1 MTLPEH
7 DTTTVPAPATPDTP
21 ATAPAETRYFGI
33 RHHGPGCARS
43 LQRALAHW
51 QPDCILIEGPPDADA
66 LLGFVTHAGLVPPV
80 ALLVHSTDHPD
91 LAAFYPFTVFS
102 PEWQALRHGTTHGVP
117 TRFIDLPQ
125 AVRMAQQKARDDA
138 RKAELEAA
146 EKAAKS
152 AETAEAT
159 ESPEA
164 TDVTEATADSETA
177 APAAPAT
184 SSEPTESIATH
195 AIGESEEAENSSET
209 EAPDDNGTLP
219 AHIDPL
225 DALAEAAGF
234 ADGESW
240 WNHLVEERGTDG
252 DGLAL
257 FEAITEAMTVLR
269 DTWPHA
275 YRGHSEEGRA
285 EEALREA
292 HMRQCVR
299 EAQKAGHRRIAVV
312 CGAWHVP
319 ALKPA
324 TVPAFIPAEI
334 DTQASDK
341 ERAKADKAEKARLAA
356 HLAAEKAADKADKAL
371 AKSDVALLKGL
382 PRLKISATWV
392 PWTYGHLTRA
402 SGYGAGITAPGW
414 YDFLWHLPPQ
424 ADRAT
429 GWLSRVARLLRA
441 HQIDCSSAH
450 IIEAIRLSDAL
461 AAMRGHSTPG
471 LDDMDEAVRTTV
483 FMGDATP
490 LQLIHSAL
498 TVSQRLGQVP
508 PDVPAVPLQR
518 DLEQQQKSLRL
529 KPEALE
535 RTLELDLRN
544 PTDLARSHLLHR
556 LGLLGI
562 AWGRLGGGRG
572 SRGTFRETWVLR
584 WEPELSVKL
593 IEASRYGSTV
603 ANAATA
609 CITEQCQTLES
620 LPALAALVDQA
631 LLADLEA
638 AVHAVSASLQ
648 SRAATT
654 GDALQLIA
662 AVPPLARV
670 FRYGSVRQ
678 TDSALLAH
686 VLDGLIARGA
696 IGLPL
701 ACQGLNESAATEL
714 RDPLLAAHEAI
725 GLHAQTKDSDEQLA
739 LWHKALVQIAQGE
752 LPHPLLR
759 GLCTR
764 LLLDGGQWPSDE
776 AATQLSR
783 QLSSGA
789 PPLDAA
795 HWLDGFLNRNAMVL
809 LHDETVWGLVD
820 AWLESLTDAHFMQ
833 VVPLVRRSFAAFSA
847 SERHDLGQRARR
859 GRQSGLGTASADP
872 GSMAGTGTDIDA
884 DRAALAIPLLRL
896 ILGIPA

>member
-7 DTTTVPAPATPDTP
+7 DPTPVPAPDTP
-21 ATAPAETRYFGI
+21 ANAPADTRYFGI

-66 LLGFVTHAGLVPPV
+66 QLGFVTHAGLVPPV

-125 AVRMAQQKARDDA
+125 AVRMAQQK
-138 RKAELEAA
+138 
-146 EKAAKS
+146 
-152 AETAEAT
+152 TAEAAAPSHPS
-159 ESPEA
+159 EN
-164 TDVTEATADSETA
+164 TADN
-177 APAAPAT
+177 AT
-184 SSEPTESIATH
+184 E
-195 AIGESEEAENSSET
+195 GSEEAEISSET
-209 EAPDDNGTLP
+209 QAPDDNGTLP

-225 DALAEAAGF
+225 DALADAAGF

-240 WNHLVEERGTDG
+240 WNHLVEERGPDG

-257 FEAITEAMTVLR
+257 FDAITEAMTVLR

-275 YRGHSEEGRA
+275 YRGHSEAGRA

-299 EAQKAGHRRIAVV
+299 EAQKAGHQRIAVV

-324 TVPAFIPAEI
+324 TVPAFMPAEI
-334 DTQASDK
+334 DAQASDK
-341 ERAKADKAEKARLAA
+341 ERAQADKAEKARLAA

-371 AKSDVALLKGL
+371 TKADVALLKGL
-382 PRLKISATWV
+382 PRLKVSATWV

-429 GWLSRVARLLRA
+429 GWLSRVARLLRE

-450 IIEAIRLSDAL
+450 IIEAIRLSDTL
-461 AAMRGHSTPG
+461 AALRGHSTPG
-471 LDDMDEAVRTTV
+471 LQDMDEAVRTTV

-544 PTDLARSHLLHR
+544 ATDLARSHLLHR
-556 LGLLGI
+556 LGLLGM
-562 AWGRLGGGRG
+562 AWGRQGGGRG

-584 WEPELSVKL
+584 WEPELSIKL

-609 CITEQCQTLES
+609 RITEQCQTLES

-654 GDALQLIA
+654 GDALQLIG

-686 VLDGLIARGA
+686 VLDGLITRGA

-739 LWHKALVQIAQGE
+739 LWHRALVQMAQGE

-764 LLLDGGQWPSDE
+764 LLLDGGQWPGDE

-795 HWLDGFLNRNAMVL
+795 HWLEGFLNRNAMVL

-859 GRQSGLGTASADP
+859 GRQSGLGTASALTA
-872 GSMAGTGTDIDA
+872 GAGTGTGTGTGTGMGTDVDA
-884 DRAALAIPLLRL
+884 ERAALAIPLLRL

>member
-1 MTLPEH
+1 M
-7 DTTTVPAPATPDTP
+7 TP
-21 ATAPAETRYFGI
+21 ADTLATDTRYFGI

-146 EKAAKS
+146 EKAAQS
-152 AETAEAT
+152 AETAEGTEAT
-159 ESPEA
+159 DA
-164 TDVTEATADSETA
+164 TDVTETTADSET
-177 APAAPAT
+177 
-184 SSEPTESIATH
+184 
-195 AIGESEEAENSSET
+195 
-209 EAPDDNGTLP
+209 EAPTDDGTLP

-299 EAQKAGHRRIAVV
+299 EAQKAGHQRIAVV

-382 PRLKISATWV
+382 PRLKVSATWV

-429 GWLSRVARLLRA
+429 GWLSRVARLLRE

-471 LDDMDEAVRTTV
+471 LEDMDEAVRTTV

-584 WEPELSVKL
+584 WEPELSIKL

-609 CITEQCQTLES
+609 CIAEQCQTLES

-764 LLLDGGQWPSDE
+764 LLLDGGQWPGDE

-859 GRQSGLGTASADP
+859 GRQSGLGTASADT
-872 GSMAGTGTDIDA
+872 GSSAGMGPDVDA
-884 DRAALAIPLLRL
+884 ERAALAIPLLRL

>member
-1 MTLPEH
+1 MT
-7 DTTTVPAPATPDTP
+7 PADNPSEATALASQPAAASATGPGGP

-146 EKAAKS
+146 EKA
-152 AETAEAT
+152 
-159 ESPEA
+159 
-164 TDVTEATADSETA
+164 
-177 APAAPAT
+177 
-184 SSEPTESIATH
+184 
-195 AIGESEEAENSSET
+195 EEAENSSET
-209 EAPDDNGTLP
+209 QAPDDDGTLP

-225 DALAEAAGF
+225 DALADAAGF

-299 EAQKAGHRRIAVV
+299 EAQKAGHQRIAVV

-334 DTQASDK
+334 DAQASDK

-382 PRLKISATWV
+382 PRLKVSATWV

>member
-21 ATAPAETRYFGI
+21 ATASAETRYFGI

-299 EAQKAGHRRIAVV
+299 EAQKAGHQRIAVV

-324 TVPAFIPAEI
+324 TVPAFTPTEI

-382 PRLKISATWV
+382 PRLKVSATWV

-562 AWGRLGGGRG
+562 GWGRLGGGRG

-764 LLLDGGQWPSDE
+764 LLLDGGQWPGDE

>member
-1 MTLPEH
+1 M
-7 DTTTVPAPATPDTP
+7 TP
-21 ATAPAETRYFGI
+21 ADNPTEATALASQPAAASATGPGGPVDAPAETRYFGI

-102 PEWQALRHGTTHGVP
+102 PEWLALRHGTTHGVP

-146 EKAAKS
+146 EKAAEK
-152 AETAEAT
+152 AAEAA
-159 ESPEA
+159 EA
-164 TDVTEATADSETA
+164 AN
-177 APAAPAT
+177 P
-184 SSEPTESIATH
+184 
-195 AIGESEEAENSSET
+195 SET
-209 EAPDDNGTLP
+209 EAPDDDGTLP

-225 DALAEAAGF
+225 DALADTAGF

-299 EAQKAGHRRIAVV
+299 EAQKAGHQRIAVV

-319 ALKPA
+319 ALKP
-324 TVPAFIPAEI
+324 TTTPAFIPAEI

-341 ERAKADKAEKARLAA
+341 ERAKAEKAEKARLAAHLAA

-382 PRLKISATWV
+382 PRLKVSATWV

-544 PTDLARSHLLHR
+544 ATDLARSHLLHR

-562 AWGRLGGGRG
+562 GWGRLGGGRG

-654 GDALQLIA
+654 GDALQLIG

-739 LWHKALVQIAQGE
+739 LWHRALVQIAQGE

-764 LLLDGGQWPSDE
+764 LLLDGGQWPGDE

-859 GRQSGLGTASADP
+859 GRQSGLGTASADT
-872 GSMAGTGTDIDA
+872 GTSAGTGTDVDA

>member
-1 MTLPEH
+1 M
-7 DTTTVPAPATPDTP
+7 TP
-21 ATAPAETRYFGI
+21 ADNPTEATALASQPAAASAAGPGGPVDAPAETRYFGI

-146 EKAAKS
+146 EAAN
-152 AETAEAT
+152 
-159 ESPEA
+159 P
-164 TDVTEATADSETA
+164 SETQ
-177 APAAPAT
+177 
-184 SSEPTESIATH
+184 
-195 AIGESEEAENSSET
+195 
-209 EAPDDNGTLP
+209 APDDDSTLP

-299 EAQKAGHRRIAVV
+299 EAQKAGHQRIAVV

-324 TVPAFIPAEI
+324 TLSNTILAFIPAEI

-341 ERAKADKAEKARLAA
+341 ERAKAEKAEKARLAA

-382 PRLKISATWV
+382 PRLKVSATWV

-562 AWGRLGGGRG
+562 GWGRLGGGRG

-584 WEPELSVKL
+584 WEPELSIKL

-654 GDALQLIA
+654 GDALQLIG

-739 LWHKALVQIAQGE
+739 LWHRALVQIAQGE

-764 LLLDGGQWPSDE
+764 LLLDGGQWPGDE

-859 GRQSGLGTASADP
+859 GRQSGLGTASADT
-872 GSMAGTGTDIDA
+872 GSMAGTGTDVDA

>member
-1 MTLPEH
+1 M
-7 DTTTVPAPATPDTP
+7 TP
-21 ATAPAETRYFGI
+21 ADTLAAETRYFGI

-125 AVRMAQQKARDDA
+125 AVRMAQQKARD
-138 RKAELEAA
+138 EAA
-146 EKAAKS
+146 KTAQ
-152 AETAEAT
+152 ETAET
-159 ESPEA
+159 
-164 TDVTEATADSETA
+164 
-177 APAAPAT
+177 T
-184 SSEPTESIATH
+184 SQ
-195 AIGESEEAENSSET
+195 
-209 EAPDDNGTLP
+209 APDDDTLP
-219 AHIDPL
+219 VHIDPL

-240 WNHLVEERGTDG
+240 WNHLVEERGPDG

-269 DTWPHA
+269 DTWPQA
-275 YRGHSEEGRA
+275 YRGHSEAGRA

-319 ALKPA
+319 ALKP
-324 TVPAFIPAEI
+324 TPVP
-334 DTQASDK
+334 
-341 ERAKADKAEKARLAA
+341 
-356 HLAAEKAADKADKAL
+356 DKAL
-371 AKSDVALLKGL
+371 AKADAALLKGL
-382 PRLKISATWV
+382 PRLKVSATWV

-450 IIEAIRLSDAL
+450 IIEAIRLSDTL
-461 AAMRGHSTPG
+461 AALRGHSTPG

-518 DLEQQQKSLRL
+518 DLEQQQKNLRL

-584 WEPELSVKL
+584 WEPELSIKL

-678 TDSALLAH
+678 TDRTLLAH

-739 LWHKALVQIAQGE
+739 LWHRALVQMAQGE

-764 LLLDGGQWPSDE
+764 LLLDGGQWPGDE

-795 HWLDGFLNRNAMVL
+795 HWLEGFLNRNAMVL

-859 GRQSGLGTASADP
+859 GRQSSLGTASAD
-872 GSMAGTGTDIDA
+872 TGTSAGSDVDA
-884 DRAALAIPLLRL
+884 ERAALAIPLLRL

>member
-7 DTTTVPAPATPDTP
+7 DTTTVPAPATP
-21 ATAPAETRYFGI
+21 ATASAETRYFGI

-146 EKAAKS
+146 EKAED
-152 AETAEAT
+152 AE
-159 ESPEA
+159 
-164 TDVTEATADSETA
+164 
-177 APAAPAT
+177 
-184 SSEPTESIATH
+184 I
-195 AIGESEEAENSSET
+195 SSET
-209 EAPDDNGTLP
+209 QAPDDDGTLP

-225 DALAEAAGF
+225 DALADTAGF

-299 EAQKAGHRRIAVV
+299 EAQKAGHQRIAVV

-382 PRLKISATWV
+382 PRLKVSATWV

-461 AAMRGHSTPG
+461 AVMRGHSTPG

-562 AWGRLGGGRG
+562 GWGRLGGGRG

-584 WEPELSVKL
+584 WEPELSIKL

-654 GDALQLIA
+654 GDALQLIG

-739 LWHKALVQIAQGE
+739 LWHRALVQIAQGE

-764 LLLDGGQWPSDE
+764 LLLDGGQWPGDE

-859 GRQSGLGTASADP
+859 GRQSGLGTASADT
-872 GSMAGTGTDIDA
+872 GTSAGTGTDVDA

>member
-1 MTLPEH
+1 MT
-7 DTTTVPAPATPDTP
+7 PADNPTEATALASQPAAASATGPGGP
-21 ATAPAETRYFGI
+21 ATASAETRYFGI

-138 RKAELEAA
+138 RKAELE
-146 EKAAKS
+146 
-152 AETAEAT
+152 TAEAAN
-159 ESPEA
+159 P
-164 TDVTEATADSETA
+164 SETQ
-177 APAAPAT
+177 
-184 SSEPTESIATH
+184 
-195 AIGESEEAENSSET
+195 
-209 EAPDDNGTLP
+209 APDDDSTLP
-219 AHIDPL
+219 AHTDPL
-225 DALAEAAGF
+225 DALADAAGF

-299 EAQKAGHRRIAVV
+299 EAQKAGHQRIAVV

-382 PRLKISATWV
+382 PRLKVSATWV

-450 IIEAIRLSDAL
+450 IIEVIRLSDAL

-556 LGLLGI
+556 LGLLAIG
-562 AWGRLGGGRG
+562 WGRLGGGRG

-584 WEPELSVKL
+584 WEPELSIKL

-620 LPALAALVDQA
+620 LPALAVLVDQA

-648 SRAATT
+648 SHAATT

-739 LWHKALVQIAQGE
+739 LWHRALVQIAQGE

-764 LLLDGGQWPSDE
+764 LLLDGGQWPGDE

-859 GRQSGLGTASADP
+859 GRQSGLGTPSADTS
-872 GSMAGTGTDIDA
+872 SMAGMGSDVDA

>member
-7 DTTTVPAPATPDTP
+7 DTAPVPAPDTP
-21 ATAPAETRYFGI
+21 ANAPADTRYFGI

-66 LLGFVTHAGLVPPV
+66 QLGFVTHAGLVPPV

-125 AVRMAQQKARDDA
+125 AVRMAQQKACDEA
-138 RKAELEAA
+138 RKSEQKAAEAA
-146 EKAAKS
+146 APSHPSEN
-152 AETAEAT
+152 TDDNAT
-159 ESPEA
+159 E
-164 TDVTEATADSETA
+164 
-177 APAAPAT
+177 
-184 SSEPTESIATH
+184 
-195 AIGESEEAENSSET
+195 GSEEAEISSET
-209 EAPDDNGTLP
+209 QAPDDNGTLP
-219 AHIDPL
+219 AHTDPL

-240 WNHLVEERGTDG
+240 WNHLVEERGPDG

-257 FEAITEAMTVLR
+257 FDAITEAMTVLR
-269 DTWPHA
+269 DTWPQA
-275 YRGHSEEGRA
+275 YRGHSEAGRA

-299 EAQKAGHRRIAVV
+299 EAQKAGHQRIAVV

-324 TVPAFIPAEI
+324 TVPAFMPAEI
-334 DTQASDK
+334 DAQASDK
-341 ERAKADKAEKARLAA
+341 ERAQADKAEKARLAA

-371 AKSDVALLKGL
+371 AKADVALLKGL
-382 PRLKISATWV
+382 PRLKVSATWV

-429 GWLSRVARLLRA
+429 GWLSRVARLLRE

-450 IIEAIRLSDAL
+450 IIEAIRLSDTL
-461 AAMRGHSTPG
+461 AALRGHSTPG
-471 LDDMDEAVRTTV
+471 LQDMDEAVRTTV

-544 PTDLARSHLLHR
+544 ATDLARSHLLHR

-562 AWGRLGGGRG
+562 GWGRQGGGRG

-584 WEPELSVKL
+584 WEPELSIKL
-593 IEASRYGSTV
+593 IEASRYGATV

-654 GDALQLIA
+654 GDALQLIG

-686 VLDGLIARGA
+686 VLDGLITRGA

-739 LWHKALVQIAQGE
+739 LWHRALVQMAQGE

-764 LLLDGGQWPSDE
+764 LLLDGGQWPGDE

-795 HWLDGFLNRNAMVL
+795 HWLEGFLNRNAMVL

-859 GRQSGLGTASADP
+859 GRQSGLGAASALTT
-872 GSMAGTGTDIDA
+872 GAGTGMGTDVDA
-884 DRAALAIPLLRL
+884 ERAALAIPLLRL

>member
-1 MTLPEH
+1 M
-7 DTTTVPAPATPDTP
+7 TP
-21 ATAPAETRYFGI
+21 ADNPTEATALASQPAAASAAEPGGPVDAPAETRYFGI

-66 LLGFVTHAGLVPPV
+66 QLGFVTHAGLVPPV

-125 AVRMAQQKARDDA
+125 AVRMAQQKARDEA

-146 EKAAKS
+146 EKAED
-152 AETAEAT
+152 AE
-159 ESPEA
+159 
-164 TDVTEATADSETA
+164 
-177 APAAPAT
+177 
-184 SSEPTESIATH
+184 I
-195 AIGESEEAENSSET
+195 SSET
-209 EAPDDNGTLP
+209 QAPDDDGTLP

-225 DALAEAAGF
+225 DALADTAGF

-299 EAQKAGHRRIAVV
+299 EAQKAGHQRIAVV

-341 ERAKADKAEKARLAA
+341 ERAKAEKAEKARLAA

-382 PRLKISATWV
+382 PRLKVSATWV

-461 AAMRGHSTPG
+461 AVMRGHSTPG

-562 AWGRLGGGRG
+562 GWGRLGGGRG

-584 WEPELSVKL
+584 WEPELSIKL

-638 AVHAVSASLQ
+638 AVHAVSANLQ

-654 GDALQLIA
+654 GDALQLIG

-739 LWHKALVQIAQGE
+739 LWHRALVQIAQGE

-764 LLLDGGQWPSDE
+764 LLLDGGQWPGDE

-859 GRQSGLGTASADP
+859 GRQSGLGTASADT
-872 GSMAGTGTDIDA
+872 GTSAGTGTDVDA

>member
-21 ATAPAETRYFGI
+21 ATAPAEIRYFGI

-66 LLGFVTHAGLVPPV
+66 LMGFVTHAGLVPPV

-125 AVRMAQQKARDDA
+125 SVRMAQQKARDDA

-146 EKAAKS
+146 EKA
-152 AETAEAT
+152 
-159 ESPEA
+159 
-164 TDVTEATADSETA
+164 
-177 APAAPAT
+177 
-184 SSEPTESIATH
+184 
-195 AIGESEEAENSSET
+195 EEAENSSET
-209 EAPDDNGTLP
+209 EAPDDDGTLP

-299 EAQKAGHRRIAVV
+299 EAQKAGHQRIAVV

-324 TVPAFIPAEI
+324 TLSNTIRAFIPAEI

-341 ERAKADKAEKARLAA
+341 ERAKAEKTEKARLAA

-382 PRLKISATWV
+382 PRLKVSATWV

-584 WEPELSVKL
+584 WEPELSIKL

-739 LWHKALVQIAQGE
+739 LWHRALVQIAQGE

-764 LLLDGGQWPSDE
+764 LLLDGGQWPGDE

-859 GRQSGLGTASADP
+859 GRQSGLGTTSADT
-872 GSMAGTGTDIDA
+872 GTSAGTGTDVDA

>member
-7 DTTTVPAPATPDTP
+7 DTTTVPAPATP
-21 ATAPAETRYFGI
+21 AAASAETRYFGI

-66 LLGFVTHAGLVPPV
+66 QLGFVTHAGLVPPV

-146 EKAAKS
+146 EKAS
-152 AETAEAT
+152 
-159 ESPEA
+159 
-164 TDVTEATADSETA
+164 
-177 APAAPAT
+177 
-184 SSEPTESIATH
+184 
-195 AIGESEEAENSSET
+195 
-209 EAPDDNGTLP
+209 EAPDDDGTLP
-219 AHIDPL
+219 AHTDPL
-225 DALAEAAGF
+225 DALADAAGF

-324 TVPAFIPAEI
+324 TLSNTIRAFMPAEI

-341 ERAKADKAEKARLAA
+341 ERAKAEKAHIKAETARLAA

-382 PRLKISATWV
+382 PRLKVSATWV

-429 GWLSRVARLLRA
+429 AWLSRVARLLRA

-562 AWGRLGGGRG
+562 GWGRLGGGRG

-739 LWHKALVQIAQGE
+739 LWHRALVQIAQGE

-764 LLLDGGQWPSDE
+764 LLLDGGQWPGDE

-859 GRQSGLGTASADP
+859 GRQSGLGTASADT
-872 GSMAGTGTDIDA
+872 GTSAGTGTDVDA

>member
-1 MTLPEH
+1 MT
-7 DTTTVPAPATPDTP
+7 PADTP
-21 ATAPAETRYFGI
+21 TEATALASQPAAASATGPGGPVDAPAETRYFGI

-80 ALLVHSTDHPD
+80 ALLVHGTDHPD

-146 EKAAKS
+146 EAAN
-152 AETAEAT
+152 
-159 ESPEA
+159 P
-164 TDVTEATADSETA
+164 SETQ
-177 APAAPAT
+177 
-184 SSEPTESIATH
+184 
-195 AIGESEEAENSSET
+195 
-209 EAPDDNGTLP
+209 APDDDSTLP

-324 TVPAFIPAEI
+324 TVPAFVPAEI

-382 PRLKISATWV
+382 PRLKVSATWV

-450 IIEAIRLSDAL
+450 IIEAIRLSDTL
-461 AAMRGHSTPG
+461 AAVRGHSTPG

-562 AWGRLGGGRG
+562 GWGRLGGGRRG

-584 WEPELSVKL
+584 WEPELSIKL

-654 GDALQLIA
+654 GDALQLIG

-739 LWHKALVQIAQGE
+739 LWHRALVQIAQGE

-764 LLLDGGQWPSDE
+764 LLLDGGQWPGDE

-859 GRQSGLGTASADP
+859 GRQSGLGTASAD
-872 GSMAGTGTDIDA
+872 TGTSASSDVDA
-884 DRAALAIPLLRL
+884 ERAALTIPLLRL

>member
-1 MTLPEH
+1 MPLPEH
-7 DTTTVPAPATPDTP
+7 DTTTVPAPATP
-21 ATAPAETRYFGI
+21 ATAPADTRYFGI

-80 ALLVHSTDHPD
+80 ALLVHSTDHPE

-125 AVRMAQQKARDDA
+125 AVRMAQQKARDD
-138 RKAELEAA
+138 
-146 EKAAKS
+146 
-152 AETAEAT
+152 
-159 ESPEA
+159 SPQ
-164 TDVTEATADSETA
+164 TEAKAD
-177 APAAPAT
+177 
-184 SSEPTESIATH
+184 
-195 AIGESEEAENSSET
+195 
-209 EAPDDNGTLP
+209 DDEGTLP

-240 WNHLVEERGTDG
+240 WNHLVEEQADRRGPDG

-269 DTWPHA
+269 DTWPQA
-275 YRGHSEEGRA
+275 YRGHSEAGRA

-324 TVPAFIPAEI
+324 TVP
-334 DTQASDK
+334 
-341 ERAKADKAEKARLAA
+341 
-356 HLAAEKAADKADKAL
+356 DKAL
-371 AKSDVALLKGL
+371 AKADVALLKGL
-382 PRLKISATWV
+382 PRLKVSATWV

-429 GWLSRVARLLRA
+429 GWLSRVARLLRE

-461 AAMRGHSTPG
+461 AALRGHSTPG
-471 LDDMDEAVRTTV
+471 LEDMDEAVRTTV

-544 PTDLARSHLLHR
+544 ATDLARSHLLHR

-562 AWGRLGGGRG
+562 GWGRLGGGRG

-584 WEPELSVKL
+584 WEPELSVQL

-603 ANAATA
+603 AHAATA

-654 GDALQLIA
+654 GDALQLIG

-678 TDSALLAH
+678 TDRALLAH

-739 LWHKALVQIAQGE
+739 LWHRALVQMAQGE

-820 AWLESLTDAHFMQ
+820 AWLESLLDAHFMQ

-859 GRQSGLGTASADP
+859 GRQSGLGTASADTSSRA
-872 GSMAGTGTDIDA
+872 GSDVDA
-884 DRAALAIPLLRL
+884 ERATLPLPLLRL

>member
-1 MTLPEH
+1 M
-7 DTTTVPAPATPDTP
+7 TP
-21 ATAPAETRYFGI
+21 ADNPTEATALASQPAAASAAGPGGPVDAPAETRYFGI

-146 EKAAKS
+146 EKA
-152 AETAEAT
+152 
-159 ESPEA
+159 
-164 TDVTEATADSETA
+164 
-177 APAAPAT
+177 
-184 SSEPTESIATH
+184 
-195 AIGESEEAENSSET
+195 EEAENSSET
-209 EAPDDNGTLP
+209 EAPDDDGTLP

-225 DALAEAAGF
+225 DALADAAGF

-324 TVPAFIPAEI
+324 TVSAFVPAEI

-382 PRLKISATWV
+382 PRLKVSATWV

-429 GWLSRVARLLRA
+429 GWLSRVARLLRE

-562 AWGRLGGGRG
+562 GWGQLGGGRG

-584 WEPELSVKL
+584 WEPELSIKL

-764 LLLDGGQWPSDE
+764 LLLDGGQWPGDE

-859 GRQSGLGTASADP
+859 GRQSGLDTASAD
-872 GSMAGTGTDIDA
+872 TGTSAGSDVDA
-884 DRAALAIPLLRL
+884 ERAALAIPLLRL

>member
-1 MTLPEH
+1 M
-7 DTTTVPAPATPDTP
+7 TP
-21 ATAPAETRYFGI
+21 ADNPTEATGLASQPAAASAAEPGGPVDAPAETRYFGI

-138 RKAELEAA
+138 RKAELEAS
-146 EKAAKS
+146 EKA
-152 AETAEAT
+152 EE
-159 ESPEA
+159 
-164 TDVTEATADSETA
+164 SETT
-177 APAAPAT
+177 APSDA
-184 SSEPTESIATH
+184 SESIATH
-195 AIGESEEAENSSET
+195 AIEESEEAENPSET
-209 EAPDDNGTLP
+209 QAPDDDSTLP

-299 EAQKAGHRRIAVV
+299 EAQKAGHQRIAVV

-324 TVPAFIPAEI
+324 TVPAFTPAEI

-341 ERAKADKAEKARLAA
+341 DRAKAEKAEKARLAA

-382 PRLKISATWV
+382 PRLKVSATWV

-584 WEPELSVKL
+584 WEPELSIKL

-739 LWHKALVQIAQGE
+739 LWHRALVQIAQGE

-764 LLLDGGQWPSDE
+764 LLLDGGQWPGDE

>member
-7 DTTTVPAPATPDTP
+7 DTTTVPAPATP
-21 ATAPAETRYFGI
+21 ATASAETRYFGI

-66 LLGFVTHAGLVPPV
+66 QLGFVTHAGLVPPV

-138 RKAELEAA
+138 RKAELEAS
-146 EKAAKS
+146 EKA
-152 AETAEAT
+152 
-159 ESPEA
+159 
-164 TDVTEATADSETA
+164 
-177 APAAPAT
+177 
-184 SSEPTESIATH
+184 
-195 AIGESEEAENSSET
+195 EEAENSSET
-209 EAPDDNGTLP
+209 EAPDDDGTLP

-225 DALAEAAGF
+225 DALADAAGF

-299 EAQKAGHRRIAVV
+299 EAQKAGHQRIAVV

-382 PRLKISATWV
+382 PRLKVSATWV

-562 AWGRLGGGRG
+562 GWGRLGGGRG

-584 WEPELSVKL
+584 WEPELSIKL

-739 LWHKALVQIAQGE
+739 LWHRALVQIAQGE

-764 LLLDGGQWPSDE
+764 LLLDGGQWPGDE

>member
-1 MTLPEH
+1 M
-7 DTTTVPAPATPDTP
+7 TP
-21 ATAPAETRYFGI
+21 ADTLAAETRYFGI

-125 AVRMAQQKARDDA
+125 AVRMAQQKARD
-138 RKAELEAA
+138 EAA
-146 EKAAKS
+146 KTAQ
-152 AETAEAT
+152 ETAET
-159 ESPEA
+159 
-164 TDVTEATADSETA
+164 
-177 APAAPAT
+177 T
-184 SSEPTESIATH
+184 SQ
-195 AIGESEEAENSSET
+195 
-209 EAPDDNGTLP
+209 APDDDGTLP
-219 AHIDPL
+219 AHTDPL

-240 WNHLVEERGTDG
+240 WNHLVEERGPDG

-269 DTWPHA
+269 DTWPQA
-275 YRGHSEEGRA
+275 YRGHSEAGRA

-299 EAQKAGHRRIAVV
+299 EAQKAGHQRIAVV

-324 TVPAFIPAEI
+324 PVP
-334 DTQASDK
+334 
-341 ERAKADKAEKARLAA
+341 
-356 HLAAEKAADKADKAL
+356 DKAL
-371 AKSDVALLKGL
+371 AKADAALLKGL
-382 PRLKISATWV
+382 PRLKVSATWV

-450 IIEAIRLSDAL
+450 IIEAIRLSDTL
-461 AAMRGHSTPG
+461 AALRGHSTPG

-490 LQLIHSAL
+490 LQLIHSVL

-544 PTDLARSHLLHR
+544 ATDLARSHLLHR

-562 AWGRLGGGRG
+562 GWGRLGGGRG

-603 ANAATA
+603 TNAATA

-678 TDSALLAH
+678 TDRALLAH

-739 LWHKALVQIAQGE
+739 LWHRALVQMAQGE

-764 LLLDGGQWPSDE
+764 LLLDGGQWPGDE

-795 HWLDGFLNRNAMVL
+795 HWLEGFLNRNAMVL

-859 GRQSGLGTASADP
+859 GRQSSLGTASADT
-872 GSMAGTGTDIDA
+872 GSMAGSDVDA
-884 DRAALAIPLLRL
+884 ERAALAIPLLRL

>member
-1 MTLPEH
+1 MTS
-7 DTTTVPAPATPDTP
+7 ADTP
-21 ATAPAETRYFGI
+21 TEATALASQPAAASATGQGGPVDAPAETRYFGI

-146 EKAAKS
+146 EKA
-152 AETAEAT
+152 
-159 ESPEA
+159 
-164 TDVTEATADSETA
+164 
-177 APAAPAT
+177 
-184 SSEPTESIATH
+184 
-195 AIGESEEAENSSET
+195 EEAENSSET
-209 EAPDDNGTLP
+209 EAPDDDGTLP

-299 EAQKAGHRRIAVV
+299 EAQKAGHQRIAVV

-382 PRLKISATWV
+382 PRLKVSATWV

-562 AWGRLGGGRG
+562 GWGRLGGGRG

-584 WEPELSVKL
+584 WEPELSIKL

-739 LWHKALVQIAQGE
+739 LWHRALVQIAQGE

-764 LLLDGGQWPSDE
+764 LLLDGGQWPGDE

-859 GRQSGLGTASADP
+859 GRQSGLGTPSADT
-872 GSMAGTGTDIDA
+872 GSMAGTGTDVDA

>member
-7 DTTTVPAPATPDTP
+7 DPTPVPAPDTP
-21 ATAPAETRYFGI
+21 ANAPADTRYFGI

-66 LLGFVTHAGLVPPV
+66 QLGFVTHAGLVPPV

-125 AVRMAQQKARDDA
+125 AVRMAQQKASDEA
-138 RKAELEAA
+138 RKAEQ
-146 EKAAKS
+146 KAAGAAAPS
-152 AETAEAT
+152 HPPENTADNAT
-159 ESPEA
+159 E
-164 TDVTEATADSETA
+164 
-177 APAAPAT
+177 
-184 SSEPTESIATH
+184 
-195 AIGESEEAENSSET
+195 GSEEAEISSET
-209 EAPDDNGTLP
+209 QAPDDNGTLP

-240 WNHLVEERGTDG
+240 WNHLVEERGPDG

-257 FEAITEAMTVLR
+257 FDAITEAMTVLR
-269 DTWPHA
+269 DTWPQA
-275 YRGHSEEGRA
+275 YRGHSEAGRA

-299 EAQKAGHRRIAVV
+299 EAQKAGHQRIAVV

-324 TVPAFIPAEI
+324 TVPAFMPAEI

-341 ERAKADKAEKARLAA
+341 ERAQAEKAHIKAETARLAA

-371 AKSDVALLKGL
+371 AKADVALLKGL
-382 PRLKISATWV
+382 PRLKVSATWV

-450 IIEAIRLSDAL
+450 IIEAIRLSDTL
-461 AAMRGHSTPG
+461 AALRGHSTPG
-471 LDDMDEAVRTTV
+471 LQDMDEAVRTTV

-544 PTDLARSHLLHR
+544 ATDLARSHLLHR
-556 LGLLGI
+556 LGLLGM
-562 AWGRLGGGRG
+562 AWGRQGGGRG

-584 WEPELSVKL
+584 WEPELSIKL

-654 GDALQLIA
+654 GDALQLIG

-686 VLDGLIARGA
+686 VLDGLITRGA

-739 LWHKALVQIAQGE
+739 LWHRALVQMAQGE

-764 LLLDGGQWPSDE
+764 LLLDGGQWPGDE

-795 HWLDGFLNRNAMVL
+795 HWLEGFLNRNAMVL

-859 GRQSGLGTASADP
+859 GRQSGLGTASADT
-872 GSMAGTGTDIDA
+872 GSMAGTGTDVDA

>member
-1 MTLPEH
+1 MTPA
-7 DTTTVPAPATPDTP
+7 DTPTEATALASQPAAASAAEPGGP
-21 ATAPAETRYFGI
+21 ATASAETRYFGI

-146 EKAAKS
+146 EAAN
-152 AETAEAT
+152 
-159 ESPEA
+159 P
-164 TDVTEATADSETA
+164 SETQD
-177 APAAPAT
+177 
-184 SSEPTESIATH
+184 
-195 AIGESEEAENSSET
+195 
-209 EAPDDNGTLP
+209 PDDNGTLP

-382 PRLKISATWV
+382 PRLKVSATWV

-429 GWLSRVARLLRA
+429 GWLSRVARLLRE

-562 AWGRLGGGRG
+562 GWGRLGGGRG

-584 WEPELSVKL
+584 WEPELSIKL

-739 LWHKALVQIAQGE
+739 LWHRALVQIAQGE

-764 LLLDGGQWPSDE
+764 LLLDGGQWPGDE

-859 GRQSGLGTASADP
+859 GRQSGLGTASAD
-872 GSMAGTGTDIDA
+872 TGTSAGSDVDA

>member
-7 DTTTVPAPATPDTP
+7 DTTTVPAPATP
-21 ATAPAETRYFGI
+21 ATASAETRYFGI

-382 PRLKISATWV
+382 PRLKVSATWV

-562 AWGRLGGGRG
+562 GWGRLGGGRG

-584 WEPELSVKL
+584 WEPELSIKL

-764 LLLDGGQWPSDE
+764 LLLDGGQWPGDE

>member
-1 MTLPEH
+1 MT
-7 DTTTVPAPATPDTP
+7 PADNPTEATALASQPAAASATGPGGP
-21 ATAPAETRYFGI
+21 ATASAETRYFGI

-146 EKAAKS
+146 EKAED
-152 AETAEAT
+152 AE
-159 ESPEA
+159 
-164 TDVTEATADSETA
+164 
-177 APAAPAT
+177 
-184 SSEPTESIATH
+184 I
-195 AIGESEEAENSSET
+195 SSET
-209 EAPDDNGTLP
+209 QAPDDDGTLP

-225 DALAEAAGF
+225 DALADAAGF

-299 EAQKAGHRRIAVV
+299 EAQKAGHQRIAVV

-324 TVPAFIPAEI
+324 TVPAFTPAEI

-341 ERAKADKAEKARLAA
+341 ERAKAEKAEKARLAA

-382 PRLKISATWV
+382 PRLKVSATWV

-562 AWGRLGGGRG
+562 GWGRLGGGRG

-584 WEPELSVKL
+584 WEPELSIKL

-739 LWHKALVQIAQGE
+739 LWHRALVQIAQGE

-764 LLLDGGQWPSDE
+764 LLLDGGQWPGDE

-859 GRQSGLGTASADP
+859 GRQSGLGTASADT
-872 GSMAGTGTDIDA
+872 GTSAGTGTDVDA

>member
-7 DTTTVPAPATPDTP
+7 DPTPVPAPAAPDTP
-21 ATAPAETRYFGI
+21 ATAPADTRYFGI

-43 LQRALAHW
+43 LQQALAHW
-51 QPDCILIEGPPDADA
+51 RPDCILIEGPPDADA

-146 EKAAKS
+146 EKAA
-152 AETAEAT
+152 
-159 ESPEA
+159 
-164 TDVTEATADSETA
+164 
-177 APAAPAT
+177 
-184 SSEPTESIATH
+184 
-195 AIGESEEAENSSET
+195 EAENPPET
-209 EAPDDNGTLP
+209 QAHDDDGTLP

-240 WNHLVEERGTDG
+240 WNHLVEERGPDG

-382 PRLKISATWV
+382 PRLKVSATWV

-544 PTDLARSHLLHR
+544 ATDLARSHLLHR

-584 WEPELSVKL
+584 WEPELSIKL

-654 GDALQLIA
+654 GDALQLIG

-739 LWHKALVQIAQGE
+739 LWHRALVQIAQGE

-764 LLLDGGQWPSDE
+764 LLLDGGQWPGDE

-820 AWLESLTDAHFMQ
+820 AWLESLLDAHFMQ

-859 GRQSGLGTASADP
+859 GRQSGLGTASADT
-872 GSMAGTGTDIDA
+872 GTSAGTGTDVDA

>member
-1 MTLPEH
+1 M
-7 DTTTVPAPATPDTP
+7 TP
-21 ATAPAETRYFGI
+21 ADNPTEATGLASQPAAASATGPGGTADAPVETRYFGI

-51 QPDCILIEGPPDADA
+51 QPDCILIEGPPDADTQ
-66 LLGFVTHAGLVPPV
+66 LGFVTHAGLVPPV

-125 AVRMAQQKARDDA
+125 SVRMAQQKARDDA
-138 RKAELEAA
+138 RKAEQKAA
-146 EKAAKS
+146 EKAA
-152 AETAEAT
+152 ETT
-159 ESPEA
+159 E
-164 TDVTEATADSETA
+164 TKAD
-177 APAAPAT
+177 
-184 SSEPTESIATH
+184 
-195 AIGESEEAENSSET
+195 
-209 EAPDDNGTLP
+209 DDNGTLP
-219 AHIDPL
+219 AHTDPL

-240 WNHLVEERGTDG
+240 WNHLVEEQADRRGTDG

-269 DTWPHA
+269 DTWPQA
-275 YRGHSEEGRA
+275 YRGHSEAGQA

-299 EAQKAGHRRIAVV
+299 EAQKAGHQRIAVV

-334 DTQASDK
+334 DTQVSDK
-341 ERAKADKAEKARLAA
+341 ERAKAEKTEKARLAA
-356 HLAAEKAADKADKAL
+356 HLAAEKEADKADKAL

-382 PRLKISATWV
+382 PRLKVSATWV

-461 AAMRGHSTPG
+461 AALRGHSTPG

-544 PTDLARSHLLHR
+544 ATDLARSHLLHR

-584 WEPELSVKL
+584 WEPELSIKL
-593 IEASRYGSTV
+593 IEASRYDATV

-609 CITEQCQTLES
+609 RITEQCQTLES

-654 GDALQLIA
+654 GDALQLIG

-739 LWHKALVQIAQGE
+739 LWHKALVQMAQGE

-764 LLLDGGQWPSDE
+764 LLLDGGQWPGDE

-795 HWLDGFLNRNAMVL
+795 HWLEGFLNRNAMVL

-820 AWLESLTDAHFMQ
+820 AWLESLLDAHFMQ

-859 GRQSGLGTASADP
+859 GRQSGLGTASAD
-872 GSMAGTGTDIDA
+872 TGTSAGSDVDA
-884 DRAALAIPLLRL
+884 DRGAQAIPLLRL

>member
-1 MTLPEH
+1 M
-7 DTTTVPAPATPDTP
+7 TP
-21 ATAPAETRYFGI
+21 ADNPSEATALASQPAAASAAEPGGPVDAPAETRYFGI

-80 ALLVHSTDHPD
+80 ALLIHSTDHPD

-125 AVRMAQQKARDDA
+125 SVRMAQQKARDDA
-138 RKAELEAA
+138 RKAELEASEKAA
-146 EKAAKS
+146 EKAA
-152 AETAEAT
+152 EAAN
-159 ESPEA
+159 P
-164 TDVTEATADSETA
+164 
-177 APAAPAT
+177 
-184 SSEPTESIATH
+184 
-195 AIGESEEAENSSET
+195 SET
-209 EAPDDNGTLP
+209 EAPDDDDGTLP

-225 DALAEAAGF
+225 DALADAAGF

-299 EAQKAGHRRIAVV
+299 EAQKAGHQRIAVV

-319 ALKPA
+319 TLKPA
-324 TVPAFIPAEI
+324 TLSNTIRDFIPAEI

-371 AKSDVALLKGL
+371 AKADVALLKGL
-382 PRLKISATWV
+382 PRLKVSATWV

-461 AAMRGHSTPG
+461 AALRGHSTPG

-490 LQLIHSAL
+490 LQLIHNAL

-562 AWGRLGGGRG
+562 GWGRLGGGRG

-584 WEPELSVKL
+584 WEPELSIKL

-764 LLLDGGQWPSDE
+764 LLLDGGQWPGDE

-859 GRQSGLGTASADP
+859 GRQSGLGTASADT
-872 GSMAGTGTDIDA
+872 GTGAGSDVDA
-884 DRAALAIPLLRL
+884 ERAALAIPLLRL

>member
-1 MTLPEH
+1 MTS
-7 DTTTVPAPATPDTP
+7 ADTP
-21 ATAPAETRYFGI
+21 TEATALASQPAAASATGQGGPVDAPAETRYFGI

-125 AVRMAQQKARDDA
+125 AVRMAQQKARDEA

-146 EKAAKS
+146 EKAAEK
-152 AETAEAT
+152 AAEAAN
-159 ESPEA
+159 P
-164 TDVTEATADSETA
+164 SETQ
-177 APAAPAT
+177 
-184 SSEPTESIATH
+184 
-195 AIGESEEAENSSET
+195 
-209 EAPDDNGTLP
+209 APDDDGTLP

-324 TVPAFIPAEI
+324 TLSNTIRAFIPAEI

-382 PRLKISATWV
+382 PRLKVSATWV

-584 WEPELSVKL
+584 WEPELSIKL

-714 RDPLLAAHEAI
+714 RDPLLAAHGAI

-739 LWHKALVQIAQGE
+739 LWHRALVQIAQGE

-764 LLLDGGQWPSDE
+764 LLLDGGQWPGDE

-859 GRQSGLGTASADP
+859 GRQSGLGTASAD
-872 GSMAGTGTDIDA
+872 TGTSAVSDVDA
-884 DRAALAIPLLRL
+884 ERAALAIPLLRL